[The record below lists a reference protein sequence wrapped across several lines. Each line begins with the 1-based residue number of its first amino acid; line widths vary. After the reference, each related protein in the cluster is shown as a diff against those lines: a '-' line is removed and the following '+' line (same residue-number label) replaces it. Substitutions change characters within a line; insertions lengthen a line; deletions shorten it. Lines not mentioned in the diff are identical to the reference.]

1 MLYTDSGSPIPND
14 KPMEQFKASEEGWR
28 KIERSAENPA
38 ADYSRAVCELRDR
51 VLALEAAQAPEASSA
66 AAPPVDSVVDQ
77 NDRKWITDRMPA
89 ASEANFY
96 SNVEVPASS
105 RSSEPISSSGRRF
118 TKFYMIKQGEP
129 WLPASIEYY
138 KDRQALVAK
147 GYEQGL
153 AAGRAEQGSSQRILD
168 DSTPEPDP
176 EPSDFQ
182 TLHGI
187 ALDMVDSLR
196 PIVIPEILKV
206 LRQAIREPM
215 AEQQAAQSDPAVTTP
230 EPEPTHPQYFSS
242 YHAIAGEIWGM
253 LPDAPEPNQATAGDG
268 GLVKAVLDAMGEGT
282 EVEARKAICK
292 VAAWARAHD
301 LNGMSPAAMTWEGVA
316 RWLEREANQ

>member
-1 MLYTDSGSPIPND
+1 
-14 KPMEQFKASEEGWR
+14 MEQFKASEEGWR

-51 VLALEAAQAPEASSA
+51 VAALEAASDRVLVRSQTGEYLRAGTPVYLAAPA
-66 AAPPVDSVVDQ
+66 AA
-77 NDRKWITDRMPA
+77 
-89 ASEANFY
+89 
-96 SNVEVPASS
+96 VPSDEELWELQLKVKS
-105 RSSEPISSSGRRF
+105 QLRPHIGWQVWSPESEPLIAAHR
-118 TKFYMIKQGEP
+118 
-129 WLPASIEYY
+129 
-138 KDRQALVAK
+138 ALYDY
-147 GYEQGL
+147 GYQQGL
-153 AAGRAEQGSSQRILD
+153 AAGRAEQGSSSQGILD

-187 ALDMVDSLR
+187 ALGMVDSLGR
-196 PIVIPEILKV
+196 SFHVLPEILDT
-206 LRQAIREPM
+206 LRRAIREPM
-215 AEQQAAQSDPAVTTP
+215 AEQQAAA
-230 EPEPTHPQYFSS
+230 EPTHPQYFSS
-242 YHAIAGEIWGM
+242 HHAIAGKIWGTLGEIWGT

-268 GLVKAVLDAMGEGT
+268 GLVKTVLDAMGEGT

-316 RWLEREANQ
+316 RWLEQEANR